1 VKFDNA
7 IETIAL
13 FFNDLIGTLIP
24 GIVLGVGLL
33 IMHVGLSTVPFSVVE
48 QHNGFL
54 VLVLLSLLF
63 AVGHALLAL
72 HGFFVA
78 GLLQKSRLIDKDPL
92 KKLKAKKTYLL
103 FCEAMEKKIQII
115 LPSQKTGSGRDDW
128 SFHDMRNLA
137 LSLSTEGTSLGR
149 RFMFISLLCNGVAT
163 AFLVMLVDYLLC
175 LSFAPH
181 YLVPHASA
189 LPAPLQVLLLSI
201 LAGLLFKRAEEFYG
215 RAMSTPF
222 AVALSEIISD
232 QQTNANP

>member
-13 FFNDLIGTLIP
+13 FFNDLIGALIP

-33 IMHVGLSTVPFSVVE
+33 IMHVGLSTTLFSVVE
-48 QHNGFL
+48 QNNGFL

-63 AVGHALLAL
+63 AGGHALLAL
-72 HGFFVA
+72 HVFFIA
-78 GLLQKSRLIDKDPL
+78 GLLKKSGLIDKDPL
-92 KKLKAKKTYLL
+92 KKPKENEIYLL
-103 FCEAMEKKIQII
+103 FRQAMGQKIQIV
-115 LPSQKTGSGRDDW
+115 LPSQKTESGGGDL
-128 SFHDMRNLA
+128 SFNDMRNLA
-137 LSLSTEGTSLGR
+137 FSLSTEGTSLGH

-181 YLVPHASA
+181 YLAPHELA
-189 LPAPLQVLLLSI
+189 LPAPFQVLLLSI
-201 LAGLLFKRAEEFYG
+201 LAGLLFKRAEEFYV

-222 AVALSEIISD
+222 AVALSEIIND
-232 QQTNANP
+232 QQTNANQ

>member
-1 VKFDNA
+1 MKFDNA

-24 GIVLGVGLL
+24 GIVLCVGLL
-33 IMHVGLSTVPFSVVE
+33 IMHVGLSAAPFSIVE
-48 QHNGFL
+48 QHNGFF

-63 AVGHALLAL
+63 AAGHALLAL
-72 HGFFVA
+72 HGFLIA
-78 GLLQKSRLIDKDPL
+78 GLLKKTRLIDKDLL
-92 KKLKAKKTYLL
+92 KKLEKKKTYLL
-103 FCEAMEKKIQII
+103 FREAMGKKIQTI
-115 LPSQKTGSGRDDW
+115 LPGQKTESGGVDW

-137 LSLSTEGTSLGR
+137 LSVSTEGTSLGR

-201 LAGLLFKRAEEFYG
+201 LAGLLFRRAEEFYG

-222 AVALSEIISD
+222 AVALSEIIND
-232 QQTNANP
+232 QQTNATR